1 MGGRMT
7 TYAVTLSRE
16 EQVWVA
22 VVAGLAGGTTE
33 TRQLDHLEADVR
45 DLIASLTDAD
55 AGSFDLTWEYAP
67 RPAVVPEPA
76 PSAR

>member
-1 MGGRMT
+1 MT
-7 TYAVTLSRE
+7 TYAVTLSRD

-33 TRQLDHLEADVR
+33 TRQLDHLQAEVR

-55 AGSFDLTWEYAP
+55 ADSFDLTWQYSP
-67 RPAVVPEPA
+67 YPALPEPA
-76 PSAR
+76 HSTR